1 MKKHTKII
9 ALLTA
14 LVLLLAAGG
23 MQAAAAEDAGQT
35 VNILLLACEGGYP
48 ISPLIVS
55 LDFTQKTIKVVN
67 FYFQTQIDAVTK
79 KGESLSMPMNFLLYC
94 DTAEIVKAYEN
105 TFGIP
110 IDRYVIF
117 TYAYGNFEPAIQG
130 FDMLTPVTVDIPE
143 ELLGT
148 EQYTTING
156 NMKPLAGVLNREYTL
171 ITQAGPNALDAVGI
185 VSYIGA
191 IPDWVWDS
199 GDRYTMMMEDYKY
212 WDAKYQALIEGLRPN
227 IAALDHDAILAFW
240 QHMVADQTTNITED
254 DITLWS
260 QTLYNFPEDAPYL
273 TIPGFEGVTI
283 QDFDANALVGISG
296 YDVKMFVYDN
306 DAISAMIQAFIGGE

>member
-23 MQAAAAEDAGQT
+23 VSAAAEGAGQT
-35 VNILLLACEGGYP
+35 VNILLLACESGYP

-55 LDFTQKTIKVVN
+55 LDFEQKTVKVVN
-67 FYFQTQIDAVTK
+67 FYYQTQINAVTK

-94 DTAEIVKAYEN
+94 DTEEIVKAYEN

-117 TYAYGNFEPAIQG
+117 SYTYGNFQPAIQG
-130 FDMLTPVTVDIPE
+130 FDMLTPVIVDIPE
-143 ELLGT
+143 ELLGN

-191 IPDWVWDS
+191 IPDWVWSS
-199 GDRYTMMMEDYKY
+199 GDRFTMMMEDYKY
-212 WDAKYQALIEGLRPN
+212 WDAKYRALIEGLRPN
-227 IAALDHDAILAFW
+227 IAAFDHDAALAFW
-240 QHMVADQTTNITED
+240 QRMVADQATDITGD
-254 DITLWS
+254 DIALWS
-260 QTLYNFPEDAPYL
+260 QTLCNFPEDAPYL
-273 TIPGFEGVTI
+273 TIPGFEGVTM
-283 QDFDANALVGISG
+283 QDFDANALTGVYG
-296 YDVKMFVYDN
+296 YDAKMFAYDG
-306 DAISAMIQAFIGGE
+306 DAISAIIRAFIAGE